1 MAHTDTHVRALVQ
14 HIHQLQ
20 PDKDAARLCL
30 YQYLKNLCD
39 ASEVVGPELINRFYA
54 RALSFEYWQQNKAH
68 LFNETESLL
77 RHFQQSGNSLDLR
90 GLFAASDV
98 QTVNVENLR
107 NLEAVV
113 VRTLEKTAAKDDK
126 WRVLRDGESRVIAI
140 TLHAD
145 RRLTA
150 RAYSRTLALRD
161 GELVP
166 LHSDFTLTYTPE
178 LQLDP
183 NTIHQIEVG
192 PNTTARFHEGVEGL
206 RGVFVRGYTFQKF
219 ASLEGGGLHR
229 YPLLFYPLK
238 RIEQFFVDRRT
249 DPVYLELTRSLEEAL
264 ELLESGSPEAREF
277 AAAALERG
285 RLALEHI
292 YPEDKLTRLLLHL
305 EKRVTPHAPQ
315 AHESAHV
322 AAPAAPSRASFIEPE
337 GIDLLE
343 AHEAKLAGRAPK
355 KKNLDPK
362 DEAWPAIKNLPV

>member
-1 MAHTDTHVRALVQ
+1 MTHTRVQALAQ

-20 PDKDAARLCL
+20 PDKDAARLCF

-39 ASEVVGPELINRFYA
+39 ASEVVNAELINRFYA
-54 RALSFEYWQQNKAH
+54 RALSFEFWQQNKTH
-68 LFNETESLL
+68 LFSETESLL
-77 RHFQQSGNSLDLR
+77 RHYQQSGHPLDLR
-90 GLFAASDV
+90 GTWSQADV
-98 QTVNVENLR
+98 QTVTVENLK

-113 VRTLEKTAAKDDK
+113 VRTLEKSLGKETK
-126 WRVLRDGESRVIAI
+126 WRVLRDGDKRVIAI
-140 TLHAD
+140 ILGAD
-145 RRLTA
+145 RRLVA
-150 RAYSRTLALRD
+150 RAYNRTLAIQN

-166 LHSDFTLTYTPE
+166 LHTDFTLTYTAD

-183 NTIHQIEVG
+183 TAIQQIEVG
-192 PNTTARFHEGVEGL
+192 PNTAARFHEGVEGL

-238 RIEQFFVDRRT
+238 RIEQFFIDRRT

-264 ELLESGSPEAREF
+264 ELLDSGSPEAREF

-305 EKRVTPHAPQ
+305 EKRVIPASTPAASPTPR
-315 AHESAHV
+315 A
-322 AAPAAPSRASFIEPE
+322 AAPARATYEEPE
-337 GIDLLE
+337 GVDLLE
-343 AHEAKLAGRAPK
+343 AHERKLFGRGATPTSRDS
-355 KKNLDPK
+355 DPK
-362 DEAWPAIKNLPV
+362 DEPWPVIKNLPV